1 MMSILRRLFLW
12 VALLC
17 SVLGTACRKDDAP
30 STKPPLVVYC
40 AAGIR
45 KPLEAAAAAFEAEC
59 RIPVTFQF
67 GGSSTLLSQL
77 RVAKSGDL
85 FIAADAETMQT
96 AKGLGFIRE
105 VLPFAVQTPVVA
117 VRAGNPKAVASFD
130 DLLRP
135 EVRLA
140 LTNPET
146 ASIGKTVR
154 AAAGSRWEA
163 LSAKVAVMKPTV
175 TEIAADLSLG
185 AVDAAVLWDA
195 LPNQF
200 SGLEAVHIPELDAKP
215 ETASSGVLASST
227 QTAEA
232 LQFARFLAAPEKGG
246 AILRSAGFTPQPGD
260 AWAPKPELLL
270 YSGGVNRT
278 AIEALLQTFANREG
292 VGMTTVFNGCG
303 VLCATMKTLGD
314 GPSSKLPDAYYACD
328 LCFIPPVAEQFPEA
342 FLLTETEI
350 GIVVREGNP
359 KGVKTLA
366 DLAQPGL
373 RVGLCN
379 AEQSTLGFM
388 TRGIVKSSGLLE
400 SIHRNTV
407 VEVPTA
413 DFLVNQMRAGALDA
427 AIVYRVNVQAA
438 YAPLEFLPLAHAGAK
453 AVQPFA
459 VRSLSPNRQLAL
471 RLLEFL
477 KENRAEFERAG
488 FVWRGTEG
496 SVKSKQVEL
505 PEWLKANEPKR

>member
-1 MMSILRRLFLW
+1 MTFLRHFTGLL
-12 VALLC
+12 ALLC
-17 SVLGTACRKDDAP
+17 MGLVSACQKNPAP
-30 STKPPLVVYC
+30 AAKAPLVVYC

-45 KPLEAAAAAFEAEC
+45 KPLEAAAAAFEVEC
-59 RIPVTFQF
+59 GTPVHFQF

-77 RVAKSGDL
+77 RVAKAGDL

-96 AKGLGFIRE
+96 ARGLGFTQEI
-105 VLPFAVQTPVVA
+105 LPFARLTPVVA
-117 VRAGNPKAVASFD
+117 VRSGNPKSVATFD

-154 AAAGSRWEA
+154 AAAGPRWEP
-163 LSAKVAVMKPTV
+163 LLAKATVMKPTV

-185 AVDAAVLWDA
+185 AVDAAILWDA
-195 LPNQF
+195 LPSQF
-200 SGLEAVHIPELDAKP
+200 SGMEAVHLPELDATP
-215 ETASSGVLASST
+215 ESAAAGVLTSSS
-227 QTAEA
+227 QPAVA
-232 LQFARFLAAPEKGG
+232 LQFARFLAAPEKGCE
-246 AILRSAGFTPQPGD
+246 LLKSAGFTPQPGD
-260 AWAPKPELLL
+260 TWAPKPELLL

-278 AIEALLQTFANREG
+278 AIEPLLQTFATREG

-303 VLCATMKTLGD
+303 ILCATMKTLGD
-314 GPSSKLPDAYYACD
+314 GPNSKFPDAYYACD
-328 LCFIPPVAEQFPEA
+328 LCFVPPVAEQFPEA

-350 GIVVREGNP
+350 GMVVREGNP

-388 TRGIVKSSGLLE
+388 TRGMVKSSGLLE
-400 SIHRNTV
+400 SIQRNVV

-427 AIVYRVNVQAA
+427 AIVYRVNVQAS
-438 YAPLEFLPLAHAGAK
+438 YSPLEFVPLSHAGAK

-459 VRSLSPNRQLAL
+459 VRSQSPNRQLAL
-471 RLLEFL
+471 RLLDFL
-477 KENRAEFERAG
+477 KANRGTFEKAG
-488 FVWRGTEG
+488 FVWRGTE
-496 SVKSKQVEL
+496 SAIKSKQIEV
-505 PEWLKANEPKR
+505 PEWLKSTEPKR

>member
-1 MMSILRRLFLW
+1 MILRGRFIQLL
-12 VALLC
+12 ALLC
-17 SVLGTACRKDDAP
+17 LGLGAACRKDTV
-30 STKPPLVVYC
+30 STPKPALVVYC

-45 KPLEAAAAAFEAEC
+45 KPLEAVAAAFEAEC
-59 RIPVTFQF
+59 GTAVSFQF

-77 RVAKSGDL
+77 RVARKGDL

-96 AKGLGFIRE
+96 AHGLGLTRE
-105 VLPFAVQTPVVA
+105 VLAFAVQTPVVA
-117 VRAGNPKAVASFD
+117 VRAGNPKAVANFE
-130 DLLRP
+130 DLFRP

-154 AAAGSRWEA
+154 AAAGTRWEA

-185 AVDAAVLWDA
+185 TVDAAILWDA
-195 LPNQF
+195 LPSQF
-200 SGLEAVHIPELDAKP
+200 SGLEAVHLPELDAKP
-215 ETASSGVLASST
+215 ETAAAGVLTSST
-227 QTAEA
+227 QAAEA
-232 LQFARFLAAPEKGG
+232 LKFARFLASPEKGG
-246 AILRSAGFTPQPGD
+246 ELLKAAGFTPQPGD
-260 AWAPKPELLL
+260 AWAVKPELIL

-278 AIEALLQTFANREG
+278 AVESLLQAFATREG

-303 VLCATMKTLGD
+303 ILCATMKTLGD
-314 GPSSKLPDAYYACD
+314 GPNSKFPDAYYACD
-328 LCFIPPVAEQFPEA
+328 LCFVPPVAEQFPEA

-350 GIVVREGNP
+350 GIAVREGNP

-366 DLAQPGL
+366 DLAGPGL

-379 AEQSTLGFM
+379 AEQSTLGYM

-400 SIHRNTV
+400 SIQRNVV

-427 AIVYRVNVQAA
+427 AIVYRVNVQSA
-438 YAPLEFLPLAHAGAK
+438 YAPLEFLPLAHAEAK

-459 VRSLSPNRQLAL
+459 VRAQSPNQQLAL
-471 RLLEFL
+471 RLLDFL
-477 KENRAEFERAG
+477 KANRGEFEKAG
-488 FVWRGTEG
+488 FVWRGTEAA
-496 SVKSKQVEL
+496 VKSKQIEV
-505 PEWLKANEPKR
+505 PEWLKTTEPKR